1 MSRAGSTRFTAA
13 SVLAAVFLVTAAL
26 AGPASAQDAGDGL
39 IPEGD
44 WTDEQVADLLALI
57 DETEETLP
65 ALFPVAASYEELQ
78 AELGPLGY
86 FNFGVTAP
94 GGYDHWIN
102 AGWLVDDH
110 VVDPEFPESLVYQIG
125 DDGLW
130 HLVSAMFMLSP
141 DIDVD
146 EIPEDIAWLPGWHGH
161 PELCV
166 TSAGTFAGV
175 TDPDN
180 PSCPPGTS
188 QATTPVMMHVWIV
201 DNACNHR
208 FGGIGV
214 QGLHC
219 DVGDDM
225 DDDHGDD
232 MDDDHDDDMDDD
244 MDDDHGDDMD
254 DDDMDDGEAPA
265 APPARPVVA
274 TPTFTG

>member
-1 MSRAGSTRFTAA
+1 MSRAGSSRFITAG
-13 SVLAAVFLVTAAL
+13 SVLAALLIATAAL
-26 AGPASAQDAGDGL
+26 AAPASAQDAGAGL

-44 WTDEQVADLLALI
+44 WTDEQVAELLALI

-65 ALFPVAASYEELQ
+65 ALFPVTASFEELQ
-78 AELGPLGY
+78 TVLEPLGY

-102 AGWLVDDH
+102 GGWLVDDH

-141 DIDVD
+141 GVEVED
-146 EIPEDIAWLPGWHGH
+146 IPEDIAWLPGWHGH

-166 TSAGTFAGV
+166 TPAGTFAGV

-180 PSCPPGTS
+180 PSCPPGS
-188 QATTPVMMHVWIV
+188 NQATTPVMMHVWIV

-219 DVGDDM
+219 DVGHDDDM
-225 DDDHGDD
+225 GDDHGDTG
-232 MDDDHDDDMDDD
+232 DDHDDDVDDHDD
-244 MDDDHGDDMD
+244 MDGDGM
-254 DDDMDDGEAPA
+254 APT